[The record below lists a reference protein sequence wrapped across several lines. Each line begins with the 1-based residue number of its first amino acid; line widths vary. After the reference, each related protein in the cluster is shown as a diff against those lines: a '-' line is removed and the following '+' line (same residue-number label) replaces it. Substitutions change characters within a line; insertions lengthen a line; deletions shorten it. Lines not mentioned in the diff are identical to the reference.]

1 MKTLNRI
8 IVVALLVVSTMLCC
22 VLFAG
27 ARWVIPALADQ
38 LNLLAKTIESA
49 PLYQVVI
56 PGVILAFVV
65 DFILVLLIIIEMRQ
79 PKVKFIN
86 VEKAAGGE
94 VEVSIASI
102 VDRLRHEVDA
112 LPGVLKVKPRVSG
125 KRGGVAIHLD
135 VDIAAGLDVP
145 VQAGQIVKVVQQVVE
160 EKMGLK
166 MAKTPKVKLRTV
178 PYPPKVVP
186 STHVEPLAKVLA
198 EPKKDPFPLPKA
210 PSVPSDLEALPL
222 DEPDEE

>member
-1 MKTLNRI
+1 MKTVNRI

-27 ARWVIPALADQ
+27 AKWVVPALADQ
-38 LNLLAKTIESA
+38 LNHLAKSIESA
-49 PLYQVVI
+49 PWYQVVI
-56 PGVILAFVV
+56 PGVVLAFVV
-65 DFILVLLIIIEMRQ
+65 DFILVLLIIMEMRQ
-79 PKVKFIN
+79 PKVKFIH

-102 VDRLRHEVDA
+102 ADRLKHEVDA
-112 LPGVLKVKPRVSG
+112 LPGVLKVSPRVSG
-125 KRGGVAIHLD
+125 SRGGVAIHLD

-145 VQAGQIVKVVQQVVE
+145 VQAGQIVETVRQAVE

-178 PYPPKVVP
+178 PYPQK
-186 STHVEPLAKVLA
+186 TVLSDRAEENNRPPA
-198 EPKKDPFPLPKA
+198 EPKKLP
-210 PSVPSDLEALPL
+210 PIGLEELPL
-222 DEPDEE
+222 GPEEE